1 MLISLGLFHH
11 YGEGAGMLLT
21 AVEHVLVDLSA
32 VSYKLEGHIKSQ
44 VEESHF
50 YELRF

>member
-21 AVEHVLVDLSA
+21 AVEHFLVDLSA
-32 VSYKLEGHIKSQ
+32 VSYKLEGKGM
-44 VEESHF
+44 
-50 YELRF
+50 LRVK